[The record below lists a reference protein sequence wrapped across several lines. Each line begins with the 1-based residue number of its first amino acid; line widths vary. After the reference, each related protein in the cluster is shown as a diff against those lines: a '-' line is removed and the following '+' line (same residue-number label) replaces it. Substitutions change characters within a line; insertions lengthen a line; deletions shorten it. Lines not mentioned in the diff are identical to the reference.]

1 MIRPIFALFIR
12 SIREDNRAKF
22 TPIARASLVLLV
34 LFFIAVNQR
43 HFAYQPAP
51 GLSVFSLVMIIN
63 LFGLVLGSI
72 TAFCSAITE
81 EKEDDTLGLLRM
93 TNLNPVAILF
103 GKGLSRFVGGLLL
116 IVSQIPFTMLCVTLG
131 GISREQ
137 ILSGYAVLVCT
148 LFFLC
153 NLGLLMSV
161 ICRKTGLAVALT
173 VFIGAL
179 LYVGAPMLYFIM
191 IQQFIGARGIISPDG
206 IWNEVLGYLLSN
218 NPLFQIMTTLFG
230 GARGIMP
237 ASTTPWLFNGVAGTS
252 CFLLAWALFGRF
264 CSGTAES
271 TATRKKQKKGAKLL
285 RAPRPAA
292 NAIAWKDFWFQHGG
306 RRGLIFRFIGYA
318 ILVFGFACLIAHNDT
333 YMESEDIGEMMMSF
347 AGIGLGVELII
358 GAAGIFGNERR
369 LLTLSSLVTI
379 PVTLG
384 KVVRQ
389 KILALLA
396 SFIPGFC
403 FLLLG
408 AIIAPRSLEELWRDI
423 ARSEESFQAFMYV
436 SAHIISLPLLA
447 CLLSLKMRRG
457 AVPATIAIGVVWNI
471 LFVFIADN
479 MGHSEAEG
487 LLFCGFVV
495 QMVFS
500 ALLIRPLRIRIPLA
514 AAAE

>member
-22 TPIARASLVLLV
+22 TPIARASLVLIV

-43 HFAYQPAP
+43 DFASNPAP
-51 GLSVFSLVMIIN
+51 GLHVFALVMFIN
-63 LFGLVLGSI
+63 LFGLVLGGI

-93 TNLNPVAILF
+93 TNLSPVAILF

-116 IVSQIPFTMLCVTLG
+116 IVSQIPFSMLCVTLG
-131 GISREQ
+131 GVSGEQ

-161 ICRKTGLAVALT
+161 VCRKTGLAVALT

-179 LYVGAPMLYFIM
+179 LYVGAPFAYFATFEFRM
-191 IQQFIGARGIISPDG
+191 GTSPTG
-206 IWNEVLGYLLSN
+206 MWPEILGYLLGN
-218 NPLFQIMTTLFG
+218 NPVFQIATMVFG
-230 GARGIMP
+230 AGGGFLP
-237 ASTTPWLFNGVAGTS
+237 TSASPWLFNGVAGTS

-285 RAPRPAA
+285 RAPRPAT
-292 NAIAWKDFWFQHGG
+292 NSIAWKDFWFQYGG
-306 RRGLIFRFIGYA
+306 RRGLIIRFIGYA
-318 ILVFGFACLIAHNDT
+318 VLIFGFACLMAYNSS
-333 YMESEDIGEMMMSF
+333 YMKSDDIGEMMIAF
-347 AGIGLGVELII
+347 ASVGLGVELVI
-358 GAAGIFGNERR
+358 GAASFFGTERR
-369 LLTLSSLVTI
+369 LLTLSSLITI
-379 PVTLG
+379 PLPLG
-384 KVVRQ
+384 KIVRQ

-403 FLLLG
+403 FVLLG
-408 AIIAPRSLEELWRDI
+408 VMIAPGTLDDVLRDI
-423 ARSEESFQAFMYV
+423 TSDQNDILAFIYGALHLITV
-436 SAHIISLPLLA
+436 PLLA
-447 CLLSLKMRRG
+447 CLLSLIMRRG
-457 AVPATIAIGVVWNI
+457 AVPATIAIGFVWNI
-471 LFVFIADN
+471 LFAVIADQA
-479 MGHSEAEG
+479 GRSSEETFLFLGSVAYVVISI
-487 LLFCGFVV
+487 LLFR
-495 QMVFS
+495 S
-500 ALLIRPLRIRIPLA
+500 IRARIPLT